1 LVSDDLNT
9 RLSRWS
15 QRKLAARRG
24 DVVDEPP
31 DEEAQAPVR
40 EQEAAADATDAAPVE
55 DESKPVLPP
64 IEELTAESDYTAF
77 FGKNVSETLKNAAL
91 RKLWRSNPIFG
102 HLDGLDDYCEDFNI
116 TDTPITL
123 AQTSYKVGKGFLDE
137 IEEQIAKLEP
147 ANSDDGDAAAHADSA
162 SVSNA
167 PDSKNHA
174 DVMSENAAPGDDS
187 AVASRQVHSTD
198 DAAASDGQAEDKA
211 D

>member
-31 DEEAQAPVR
+31 GEEVQSPVR

-77 FGKNVSETLKNAAL
+77 FGKNVPETLKNAAL

-102 HLDGLDDYCEDFNI
+102 YLDGLDDYCEDFNI
-116 TDTPITL
+116 TDTPITV

-137 IEEQIAKLEP
+137 IEEQFTKLEP
-147 ANSDDGDAAAHADSA
+147 ASSDDGDAAVHADSA
-162 SVSNA
+162 SASDAHDSN
-167 PDSKNHA
+167 SHA
-174 DVMSENAAPGDDS
+174 DVMSENAAPGDDP
-187 AVASRQVHSTD
+187 AVASRQVHNTD